1 MPNNYTLL
9 DKTTNEEYDVTMSY
23 DDFVALLEFDKNIQQ
38 VFRPLNYAYRIG
50 GLKVSEAWRS
60 RLKAMKKAN
69 PRSTIQIP

>member
-1 MPNNYTLL
+1 
-9 DKTTNEEYDVTMSY
+9 
-23 DDFVALLEFDKNIQQ
+23 VALLEFDKNIQQ

>member
-1 MPNNYTLL
+1 MPNYTLL

-38 VFRPLNYAYRIG
+38 VFQPLHYAYRIG

-60 RLKAMKKAN
+60 RLRAMKKAN
-69 PRSTIQIP
+69 PRSTIEIP